1 MTIDPLTF
9 GQMPWCQLEWLAVKT
24 ALAYSTALLI
34 TGVKRFE
41 VAATDRQNVFIEAD
55 CGMVVMKCST
65 RRKTFLH
72 SSLTLR
78 KIS

>member
-1 MTIDPLTF
+1 MTIDQLTF
-9 GQMPWCQLEWLAVKT
+9 GHMPWCQIVCQWLAAKT

-34 TGVKRFE
+34 TNVKRFV

-65 RRKTFLH
+65 RRKTFFFIRH
-72 SSLTLR
+72 
-78 KIS
+78 